1 MYVALNRC
9 KGILLIVAAF
19 VAQALSAQNHTPDK
33 IYGQL
38 FIDVQLQK
46 IFPDGKT
53 FVDCIPKRKV
63 ADIMY
68 DYGMQKGKG
77 FNLRK
82 FVETN
87 FEVPTSVTEATPEVK
102 EKNIV
107 KHINNLWPILTRQPD
122 AQIEG
127 SSLLPL
133 PYPYIVPGGR
143 FREMY
148 YWDSYFTMLGLKES
162 NKIVE
167 LENMVKNFAHLLNTY
182 GLIPNGTRTYYL
194 GRSQP
199 PFFSMMIDLLASAK
213 SNEVYKTYLPQL
225 LIEYNYFIKGADT
238 IANNSAHRYVVKT
251 ADGEVL
257 NRYWDDIDAPRQE
270 SYAEDVA
277 TADNAC
283 NKIAMTARFI
293 NEDAKNETLS
303 TLRKRIY
310 RDLRAAACSGLDF
323 SNKWFADGKNIETI
337 HTTDFIAVDLN
348 ALLMHLEEVIAKSY
362 ALLNNA
368 DQSNI
373 FKSKANQRE
382 AAIIKYCWNKKMNF
396 FTDYDFV
403 LKQQSNA
410 ITPMG
415 MFPFCF
421 LDNSNSIYSNYA
433 VKAATILEQKL
444 LKAGGL
450 QCTIETAKQ
459 QWDAPNG
466 WAPMQWMSVVGLER
480 FNQTKLSK
488 QIASRWLAVSKKVFN
503 NTGKMMEKYNV
514 VNSNLIGGG
523 GEYPGQDGFGW
534 TNGVYLAL
542 LKKMMTKPYRF

>member
-1 MYVALNRC
+1 MVLSFNKLKCITVA
-9 KGILLIVAAF
+9 VVAF
-19 VAQALSAQNHTPDK
+19 VWQQSIAQNNAPDK

-38 FIDVQLQK
+38 FIDVQLQR

-68 DYGMQKGKG
+68 DYGMQKGTG
-77 FNLRK
+77 FNLKK
-82 FVETN
+82 FVEDN
-87 FEVPTSVTEATPEVK
+87 FDIPTSVTAVTPKNV

-107 KHINNLWPILTRQPD
+107 KHLNNLWPILTRKPD
-122 AQIEG
+122 EYIQG

-133 PYPYIVPGGR
+133 PYSYIVPGGR

-162 NKIVE
+162 NKIIE

-182 GLIPNGTRTYYL
+182 GHIPNGTRTYYL

-199 PFFSMMIDLLASAK
+199 PFFSMMIDLLASVK
-213 SNEVYKTYLPQL
+213 NNEIYKTYLPQL
-225 LIEYNYFIKGADT
+225 LIEYNYFMQGADS
-238 IANNSAHRYVVKT
+238 ISNGMAHRYVVKT
-251 ADGEVL
+251 TDGYVL
-257 NRYWDDIDAPRQE
+257 NRYWDDMDIPRQE

-277 TADNAC
+277 TANKAC
-283 NKIAMTARFI
+283 SLLAMRTKFASQA
-293 NEDAKNETLS
+293 AKDQVLNSLQ
-303 TLRKRIY
+303 KKIY
-310 RDLRAAACSGLDF
+310 RNLRAAACSGLDF

-337 HTTDFIAVDLN
+337 HTTDFIVVDLN
-348 ALLMHLEEVIAKSY
+348 ALLMHLEQVIANTY
-362 ALLNNA
+362 TLLANTEQATLFEN
-368 DQSNI
+368 
-373 FKSKANQRE
+373 KAKQRE
-382 AAIIKYCWNKKMNF
+382 KALVKYCWNNTLNF

-403 LKQQSNA
+403 LGQSSSS

-421 LDNSNSIYSNYA
+421 LNKTNPTYLSYA
-433 VKAATILEQKL
+433 AKASKVLQQKL

-450 QCTIETAKQ
+450 QCTINSEKQ

-466 WAPMQWMSVVGLER
+466 WAPMQWMSIVGLER
-480 FNQTKLSK
+480 FRQLNLSK
-488 QIASRWLAVSKKVFN
+488 QIATRWLAVNKKVFI

-514 VNSNLIGGG
+514 VNTNLIGGG

-534 TNGVYLAL
+534 TNGVFLAL
-542 LKKMMTKPYRF
+542 LKKYQ

>member
-1 MYVALNRC
+1 MLPIFNPY
-9 KGILLIVAAF
+9 KSIVVTAAIML
-19 VAQALSAQNHTPDK
+19 VQVLTAQNNAPDK

-38 FIDVQLQK
+38 FIDVQLQR

-68 DYGMQKGKG
+68 DYGMQKGTG
-77 FNLRK
+77 FNLKK
-82 FVETN
+82 FVEDN
-87 FEVPTSVTEATPEVK
+87 FVIPTSVTAVTPK
-102 EKNIV
+102 NNGKNIV
-107 KHINNLWPILTRQPD
+107 SHINNLWPILTRQPD
-122 AQIEG
+122 VYVQG

-162 NKIVE
+162 NKIAE

-182 GLIPNGTRTYYL
+182 GHIPNGTRTYYL

-199 PFFSMMIDLLASAK
+199 PFFSMMIDLLASVK
-213 SNEVYKTYLPQL
+213 NNEVYKTYLPQL
-225 LIEYNYFIKGADT
+225 LVEYNYFMQGADS
-238 IANNSAHRYVVKT
+238 IANGMAHRYVVKT
-251 ADGEVL
+251 TEGAVL
-257 NRYWDDIDAPRQE
+257 NRYWDDMDVPRQE

-277 TADNAC
+277 TANKAC
-283 NKIAMTARFI
+283 SLLAMRTKFVSQASKDQVL
-293 NEDAKNETLS
+293 NSLQK
-303 TLRKRIY
+303 KIY
-310 RDLRAAACSGLDF
+310 RNLRAAACSGLDF
-323 SNKWFADGKNIETI
+323 SNKWFADGVNIETI

-348 ALLMHLEEVIAKSY
+348 ALLLHLEQVIAHTY
-362 ALLNNA
+362 TLLNDKQQAAYFEN
-368 DQSNI
+368 
-373 FKSKANQRE
+373 KLKQRE
-382 AAIIKYCWNKKMNF
+382 AALIKYCWNTKLNY

-403 LKQQSNA
+403 MQQPSNA

-421 LDNSNSIYSNYA
+421 LNPSNKVYLNYA
-433 VKAATILEQKL
+433 SKATTVLQKNL

-450 QCTIETAKQ
+450 QSTIKGAKQ

-466 WAPMQWMSVVGLER
+466 WAPMQWMSIVALER
-480 FNQTKLSK
+480 FKQNALSK
-488 QIASRWLAVSKKVFN
+488 QIALRWLAVNKKVFI

-514 VNSNLIGGG
+514 VNTNLIGGG

-534 TNGVYLAL
+534 TNGVFLAL
-542 LKKMMTKPYRF
+542 QKKYQ